1 MYFWGMDVLRKL
13 FQGVFGAEAEA
24 VTPLCGSASHRRYF
38 RITGGGHSAI
48 GVEGTDE
55 AENRAFVTIAKHFK
69 AKGIR
74 VPEVYAEEGLCYLQQ
89 DLGTTVLY
97 DIAVAGGKYDLPL
110 LKKTISA
117 LPKIQVDGAQGL
129 PWDVCYPQEAFDA
142 RMVDFDL
149 NYFKY
154 DYLKLTGAEFNE
166 VLLQDDFDRL
176 KADLLEEPAD
186 TFLYRDFNARNVMVY
201 DGEPWFIDFQGG
213 RRGPVYYDVASFI
226 WQARA
231 KFPEAVKEEL
241 VRTYIQALKQ
251 YRPVD
256 DTRLRDRLRLFVL
269 FRQLQTLGCY
279 GFRGLWEG
287 KESFASSI
295 PLAINGVQAL
305 LRFPDYPYLSKVL
318 QCLW

>member
-1 MYFWGMDVLRKL
+1 MEKL
-13 FQGVFGAEAEA
+13 FLEVFGAVPEA
-24 VTPLCGSASHRRYF
+24 VTPLFGSASHRKYF
-38 RITGGGHSAI
+38 RIEGGGHGAI

-55 AENRAFVTIAKHFK
+55 AENRAFITIANHFR

-74 VPEVYAEEGLCYLQQ
+74 VPEVYAAEGLCYLQQ
-89 DLGTTVLY
+89 DLGNTVLY
-97 DIAVAGGKYDLPL
+97 DVAVAGGNYDLPL
-110 LKKTISA
+110 LKKAISA
-117 LPKIQVDGAQGL
+117 LPKIQVEGAQGL
-129 PWDVCYPQEAFDA
+129 PWEVCYPQEAFDA

-186 TFLYRDFNARNVMVY
+186 TFLYRDFNARNVMVHH
-201 DGEPWFIDFQGG
+201 GEPWFIDFQGG

-241 VRTYIQALKQ
+241 VNTYIQALKQ

-256 DTRLRDRLRLFVL
+256 EARFRERLRLFVL

-295 PLAINGVQAL
+295 PAAIRGVQAL
-305 LRFPDYPYLSKVL
+305 LPFPDYPYLSKVL
-318 QCLW
+318 QCLR